1 VTGPAAA
8 QAAYLVEQYLPRAA
22 AADVEPFVTALRAA
36 AAAAG
41 AEGAPVR
48 LVCSLLV
55 ADDDLCLHVIE
66 AASPAI
72 AARVAAAGGITPE
85 RTATATAWWPTDD
98 RERNDG

>member
-1 VTGPAAA
+1 VSGHPAAR
-8 QAAYLVEQYLPRAA
+8 AAHVVEQYLPRPT
-22 AADVEPFVTALRAA
+22 AADVEPFVAALHAA

-41 AEGAPVR
+41 SEGAPVR

-72 AARVAAAGGITPE
+72 AARVAAAGGITAE
-85 RTATATAWWPTDD
+85 RTASATAWWPPDD
-98 RERNDG
+98 REGNNR